1 MAGCFI
7 LLLSSK
13 TTNTASEHEIE
24 KLMLKGKYRVPDW
37 VKTWNIYFERIIW
50 IKSLTEDEKVS

>member
-1 MAGCFI
+1 MMAGCFV

-37 VKTWNIYFERIIW
+37 VKTWSI
-50 IKSLTEDEKVS
+50 